1 MVVLGVF
8 PCLFKRRRALYRYTE
23 ELWPDGC
30 LGGTLTW
37 LRGLTGGRLL
47 SVSAP
52 LLRMHSEFGQVIQK
66 RCTKASR

>member
-8 PCLFKRRRALYRYTE
+8 SCLFKRWRTLYRYTE
-23 ELWPDGC
+23 ELWLNGC
-30 LGGTLTW
+30 LGGALTW

-52 LLRMHSEFGQVIQK
+52 LLRMHGEFDQVIQK